1 MAKFGLV
8 LLALLPLSVCGG
20 TLLKR
25 ASLQAPYDQQNC
37 TTSKLRPSTGCCKAP
52 RSSPAGTFAPATLC
66 WQSDDHNGGTNLQIG
81 QIFKVD
87 AGSYGMYQISVN
99 QRLHGSYI
107 YGGFSSNMMS
117 PSAWPLNGY
126 YMNGRYSAI
135 SCLNATEEGTS
146 DGFNMTGFY
155 NGPLQAQVNKV
166 VADSNLWFE
175 SSTYNNYCSS
185 LYGRGG
191 PFYNESV
198 IAIPWYASNL
208 SKVAAKGENVM
219 LV

>member
-1 MAKFGLV
+1 MAKVGLV
-8 LLALLPLSVCGG
+8 LLALLPISACGN

-25 ASLQAPYDQQNC
+25 ATLQAPYDQQNC
-37 TTSKLRPSTGCCKAP
+37 TTTTLHPITGCCKAP

-66 WQSDDHNGGTNLQIG
+66 WQSG

-99 QRLHGSYI
+99 QRTHGSMI
-107 YGGFSSNMMS
+107 YGGFSSNMVS

-155 NGPLQAQVNKV
+155 NGPWQAQVNKV

-175 SSTYNNYCSS
+175 SSTNNNYCSS
-185 LYGRGG
+185 IYGRGG

-198 IAIPWYASNL
+198 YAEPYYPSNL
-208 SKVAAKGENVM
+208 SKLVAKDENVM